1 MTTIH
6 IETHL
11 ETLRRAEQNDST
23 LTKLWIGDE
32 DFSRLGGCI
41 GENTHLEIM
50 DITFGGAISNVLRE
64 RGFFEGVKRNTSI
77 CSLSLNRIGPSQV
90 EAFREILKVYQ
101 ENNNLT
107 QLCIH
112 HARMQRGDQ
121 VIVATLRRC
130 TKLECILL
138 TGCNITDGQLRPM
151 VEALRGQVSLV
162 TFSFVNNRI
171 GNASCRS
178 LTTLHEDPNCNLRT
192 LDLSG
197 NHIDNESATILANS
211 LTNNTKLCNL
221 FLDNN
226 PLDTSSVREVFSHL
240 ICNTSSINDI
250 YSSNHTLEMIR
261 LPQSNGHLPSLLQ
274 MNEVLNKS
282 HVAIK
287 KILKYHPNIDME
299 PHFEWDLKGERN
311 LKALPFVIAW
321 FERAEKAVAVNGG
334 SDGDQ
339 TSLAEKVV
347 EERRLSTIYQF
358 AKAMPLF
365 FVPDSYTKVDD
376 KKRKGE
382 QS

>member
-23 LTKLWIGDE
+23 LTELWIGDE

-50 DITFGGAISNVLRE
+50 DITFGGTISNVLRE

-77 CSLSLNRIGPSQV
+77 CSLSLNRIGPPQV
-90 EAFREILKVYQ
+90 EVIRELLKAYQ

-138 TGCNITDGQLRPM
+138 TGCNITDGQLRSM

-162 TFSFVNNRI
+162 TLSFVNNRI
-171 GNASCRS
+171 GNAGCRS
-178 LTTLHEDPNCNLRT
+178 LATLHEDPNCNLRT
-192 LDLSG
+192 LDLKG

-211 LTNNTKLCNL
+211 LTNNTKLWNL

-226 PLDTSSVREVFSHL
+226 PCIT
-240 ICNTSSINDI
+240 
-250 YSSNHTLEMIR
+250 
-261 LPQSNGHLPSLLQ
+261 
-274 MNEVLNKS
+274 
-282 HVAIK
+282 
-287 KILKYHPNIDME
+287 
-299 PHFEWDLKGERN
+299 
-311 LKALPFVIAW
+311 
-321 FERAEKAVAVNGG
+321 
-334 SDGDQ
+334 
-339 TSLAEKVV
+339 
-347 EERRLSTIYQF
+347 
-358 AKAMPLF
+358 
-365 FVPDSYTKVDD
+365 
-376 KKRKGE
+376 
-382 QS
+382 